1 MSSLASEIKASI
13 NWLFQEP
20 LALTTVGDASQLS
33 YDDQLSN
40 GSAADQAEHDLVGS
54 TNRCRQRPRRSRSDE
69 SDAHAVRLDA
79 VDRFGQ
85 RQSNFAD
92 QYFDDDERSACDW
105 IRRSANACT
114 APFGGSATSLVEI
127 GADSALLLSSKKD
140 GWTVDSSH
148 KILRIANPSADAI
161 TYNIVILG
169 TSRSFE
175 TAWEQATPRIQRG
188 TTSCQRNPFP
198 ARTAKY

>member
-40 GSAADQAEHDLVGS
+40 GSAADQANTIWSDQRTVAASGHDDLDLTNLTHTLFGS
-54 TNRCRQRPRRSRSDE
+54 TLAIDLASVKAILLVNTSTTSNDRL
-69 SDAHAVRLDA
+69 RLDSS
-79 VDRFGQ
+79 V
-85 RQSNFAD
+85 
-92 QYFDDDERSACDW
+92 
-105 IRRSANACT
+105 ANACT

-148 KILRIANPSADAI
+148 KILRVANPSADAI

-169 TSRSFE
+169 TS
-175 TAWEQATPRIQRG
+175 
-188 TTSCQRNPFP
+188 
-198 ARTAKY
+198 

>member
-13 NWLFQEP
+13 HWLFQEP

-40 GSAADQAEHDLVGS
+40 GSAADQANTIWSDQRTVAASGHDDLDLTNLTHTLFGS
-54 TNRCRQRPRRSRSDE
+54 TLSIDLASVKAILLVNTSTTSNDRL
-69 SDAHAVRLDA
+69 RLDSS
-79 VDRFGQ
+79 V
-85 RQSNFAD
+85 
-92 QYFDDDERSACDW
+92 
-105 IRRSANACT
+105 ANACT

-140 GWTVDSSH
+140 GWTVDSTH
-148 KILRIANPSADAI
+148 KILRVANPSADAI

-169 TSRSFE
+169 TS
-175 TAWEQATPRIQRG
+175 
-188 TTSCQRNPFP
+188 
-198 ARTAKY
+198 

>member
-40 GSAADQAEHDLVGS
+40 GSAADQANTIWSDQRTVAASGHDDLDLTNLTHTLFGS
-54 TNRCRQRPRRSRSDE
+54 TLSIDLASVKAILLVNTSTTTND
-69 SDAHAVRLDA
+69 RL
-79 VDRFGQ
+79 RFD
-85 RQSNFAD
+85 S
-92 QYFDDDERSACDW
+92 SV
-105 IRRSANACT
+105 ANACT

-140 GWTVDSSH
+140 GWTVDSTH
-148 KILRIANPSADAI
+148 KILRVANPSADAI

-169 TSRSFE
+169 TS
-175 TAWEQATPRIQRG
+175 
-188 TTSCQRNPFP
+188 
-198 ARTAKY
+198 